1 MELERV
7 LDLLNI
13 KVKKISFILRNQ
25 NWESKKDLKVFFVVL
40 FNFINFVFHVT
51 RRACH
56 SFIGRVRGEQNV
68 YIDDDCVS
76 LRNVKHEL
84 MHAIGFAHEQ
94 SRMDRDDHII
104 LHEDN
109 IIDGI

>member
-1 MELERV
+1 M
-7 LDLLNI
+7 
-13 KVKKISFILRNQ
+13 S
-25 NWESKKDLKVFFVVL
+25 
-40 FNFINFVFHVT
+40 NFINFAFHFT

-68 YIDDDCVS
+68 YIDDECVS

-109 IIDGI
+109 IIDGIQNKY